1 MAERRRNRAGFTLFE
16 VLGAVAILGISYTLL
31 ATVAIQG
38 ARAIGESQRR
48 LAASL
53 IADEQLAEIE
63 LAAELGQ
70 LIELRDDEFEQEPF
84 LIRVEVLDSAE
95 LYTADPGEEPRDLMS
110 FLATEAEVS
119 LPQREANWLLGYLRE
134 VHVSVRWEEG
144 ANEVEVRRTAFIYD
158 QQAWMDDNGEAVA
171 ERNEASQIDAQADDQ
186 ADDQAGDST
195 PDNDDPGSQDD
206 DS

>member
-186 ADDQAGDST
+186 AGDST